1 MNIKR
6 EIGLKWAL
14 LVLIIFV
21 LIFIPVKS
29 PAQVGA
35 DGKYL
40 VQSIQLSFPLIKD
53 FPKAILSVQF
63 GLEWYDDNENIA
75 LGRGVGIILSG
86 TYAKTETRTVGT
98 IGGGFYAR
106 SRVGYKI
113 DKTMNP
119 ESDVKYI
126 MSTPELSFIYL
137 FGSNANYALL
147 EFATDFGFGYYLKE
161 ENYMFS
167 GDLLRVG
174 VRPGADDK
182 LFFATFYPRVSV
194 STQEEETVITENNPP
209 E

>member
-1 MNIKR
+1 MNMKSKS
-6 EIGLKWAL
+6 GFG
-14 LVLIIFV
+14 LVLLS
-21 LIFIPVKS
+21 LICCILILNPLKS
-29 PAQVGA
+29 YAQVGA

-182 LFFATFYPRVSV
+182 LFFATFYPRVAV
-194 STQEEETVITENNPP
+194 STQEEETVTEETTTP